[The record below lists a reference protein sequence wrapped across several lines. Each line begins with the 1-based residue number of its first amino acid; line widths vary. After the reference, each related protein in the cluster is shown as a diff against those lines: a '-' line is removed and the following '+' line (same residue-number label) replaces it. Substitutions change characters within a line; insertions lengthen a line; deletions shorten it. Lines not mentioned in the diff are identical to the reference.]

1 MATTIVFSPLVDWA
15 LIAGLGLAGLA
26 SIVLA
31 LARRSPPLGLALR
44 LAGFALILGALANPV
59 LLEELRDPRPDVAVL
74 VVDESSSQS
83 VRDRRAQTAEAA
95 EALSAELKA
104 LAEAGDGAPTLEVR
118 EIRVGDGGGPIRASR
133 DDTGTRLLTAL
144 SNELEDVDPDRIA
157 GAILVTDGQSH
168 DADRMSEF
176 PGPVHTVLT
185 GEPGEFD
192 RRLALDSAP
201 AFGLVGEE
209 VIVTAHVEEL
219 GAPAPDGSRLV
230 DLRVSIDGVEV
241 DDKISRV
248 GDAIEISI
256 EIAHGG
262 PNVVEL
268 TAVPRPGELT
278 DRNNSAVFSVN
289 GVRDRLRVLLVS
301 GEPHPG
307 ERTWRNLLKADP
319 SVDLVHFTILRPP
332 AKQDGVPVR
341 ELSLIAFPTRE
352 LFQEKIGE
360 FDLIIFDRYRRR
372 GVLPTTYL
380 RNISQYV
387 RDGGAVLVASGPSF
401 AGVESLARTPLVEIS
416 PVRPTTD
423 VIVEGF
429 TPLISE
435 KGARHPVTAGLERLA
450 PRPPEDGVPGWG
462 RWFRLIDMTPI
473 SGRTLM
479 SGPSEKPLLVLDRV
493 EEGRVAV
500 LASDHAWLWTRG
512 FEGGGPQAELLRR
525 LAHWLMK
532 EPELEEDALIVEV
545 DGARV
550 SILRRSVDETPTEV
564 EVESPSGASEILP
577 LVEVGPGAWRAT
589 YEAEEQGLHRFY
601 SDALTA
607 VAAVG
612 PPAPKEY
619 ENPVASPDPMAH
631 LVAATKG
638 SSVWLSEEGV
648 PNIRRIREGRSAD
661 GRGWV
666 GLWRREAYTVRD
678 VSLSPLAPAWV
689 VMLLA
694 GLLLVGAWRVEG
706 R

>member
-1 MATTIVFSPLVDWA
+1 MATSIVFSPLVPWTV
-15 LIAGLGLAGLA
+15 IAALGLAGLVTIA
-26 SIVLA
+26 
-31 LARRSPPLGLALR
+31 LGLVCGARPVGLSLR
-44 LAGFALILGALANPV
+44 TLGFALILGALANPV
-59 LLEELRDPRPDVAVL
+59 LLEELRDPLPDVAFL
-74 VVDESSSQS
+74 VIDESSSQS

-95 EALSAELKA
+95 AALGAELRA
-104 LAEAGDGAPTLEVR
+104 LADAGEGAPDFELR
-118 EIRVGDGGGPIRASR
+118 EIRVGDGGGPVGGARA
-133 DDTGTRLLTAL
+133 DAGTRLLTAL
-144 SNELEDVDPDRIA
+144 SEAVEDVDADRVA
-157 GAILVTDGQSH
+157 GAILITDGRTH
-168 DADRMSEF
+168 DPDLMAGF

-209 VIVTAHVEEL
+209 ATITAHVEEL
-219 GAPAPDGSRLV
+219 GAPSPDGGRLV
-230 DLRVSIDGVEV
+230 DLVVSVDGVKVADKVTRVGETVSIP
-241 DDKISRV
+241 
-248 GDAIEISI
+248 I

-262 PNVVEL
+262 ANVVEL

-387 RDGGAVLVASGPSF
+387 REGGAVLIASGPTF
-401 AGVESLARTPLVEIS
+401 AGVESLARTPLIEVS
-416 PVRPTTD
+416 PVRPTAD
-423 VIVEGF
+423 VITEGYA
-429 TPLISE
+429 PEISE
-435 KGARHPVTAGLERLA
+435 NGARHPVTAGLDRLA
-450 PRPPEDGVPGWG
+450 PRPAENGVPGWG
-462 RWFRLIDMTPI
+462 RWFRLIDVTQV

-479 SGPSEKPLLVLDRV
+479 TGPEEKPLLVLDRV
-493 EEGRVAV
+493 EDGRVAV

-512 FEGGGPQAELLRR
+512 FEGGGPQAEMLRR

-532 EPELEEDALIVEV
+532 EPELEEDALVAEV

-550 SILRRSVDETPTEV
+550 SILRRAVEGEPSEV
-564 EVESPSGASEILP
+564 TVEAPSGESVTLP
-577 LVEVGPGAWRAT
+577 LAEAGPGVWRAT
-589 YEAEEQGLHRFY
+589 FEAAEQGLHRFR
-601 SDALTA
+601 SDALTT

-612 PPAPKEY
+612 PPAPKEF
-619 ENPVASPDPMAH
+619 ENPVASPEPLAK
-631 LVAATKG
+631 LAAETKG
-638 SSVWLSEEGV
+638 SATWLSEEGV
-648 PNIRRIREGRSAD
+648 PGIRRIREGRSAD

-666 GLWRREAYTVRD
+666 GLWRREAYAVRD
-678 VSLSPLAPAWV
+678 VSLSPLAPAWAF
-689 VMLLA
+689 MLLA
-694 GLLLVGAWRVEG
+694 GLLLLGAWRVEG

>member
-1 MATTIVFSPLVDWA
+1 MATTIVFSPLLD
-15 LIAGLGLAGLA
+15 GT
-26 SIVLA
+26 VLA
-31 LARRSPPLGLALR
+31 ILLAVAVLSVALGVLRGSPPLGLALR
-44 LAGFALILGALANPV
+44 IAGFALLLGALANPV
-59 LLEELRDPRPDVAVL
+59 LLEELRDPRPDVAFL
-74 VVDESSSQS
+74 VVDDSSSQS

-95 EALSAELKA
+95 EAIGAELQA
-104 LAEAGDGAPTLEVR
+104 LAETGDGPSDLEIR
-118 EIRVGDGGGPIRASR
+118 EIRVGDGGGLVGAGSSEA
-133 DDTGTRLLTAL
+133 GTRLLTAL
-144 SNELEDVDPDRIA
+144 SEAVEEVDSERVA
-157 GAILVTDGQSH
+157 GAILITDGQTH
-168 DADRMSEF
+168 DLERLAEF
-176 PGPVHTVLT
+176 PGPVHAVLT
-185 GEPGEFD
+185 GAPGEFD
-192 RRLALDSAP
+192 RRLALDAAP

-209 VIVTAHVEEL
+209 VTVTAHVEEL
-219 GAPAPDGSRLV
+219 GAPPPDGDRLV
-230 DLRVSIDGVEV
+230 DLRVSVDGVEV
-241 DDKISRV
+241 ADALTRV
-248 GDAIEISI
+248 GETVSIPIAIT
-256 EIAHGG
+256 HGG
-262 PNVVEL
+262 ANVVSI
-268 TAVPRPGELT
+268 TALPKPGELT

-332 AKQDGVPVR
+332 SKQDGVPVR

-380 RNISQYV
+380 RNITQYV
-387 RDGGAVLVASGPSF
+387 REGGAVLVASGPAF

-423 VIVEGF
+423 VIVEGYA
-429 TPLISE
+429 PAISDE
-435 KGARHPVTAGLERLA
+435 GARHPVTAGLDQLA
-450 PRPPEDGVPGWG
+450 PRPAENGVPGWG
-462 RWFRLIDMTPI
+462 RWFRLIDVAQV

-479 SGPSEKPLLVLDRV
+479 TGPEEKPLLVLDRV

-532 EPELEEDALIVEV
+532 EPELEEDALVAEVE
-545 DGARV
+545 GARV
-550 SILRRSVDETPTEV
+550 SILRRSVDEEPSEV
-564 EVESPSGASEILP
+564 TVEAPSGESVDLP
-577 LVEVGPGAWRAT
+577 LTEAGPGAWRAT
-589 YEAEEQGLHRFY
+589 YEADEQGLHRFY

-612 PPAPKEY
+612 SPAPKEF
-619 ENPVASPDPMAH
+619 ENPVASPEP
-631 LVAATKG
+631 LTPLIAATKG
-638 SSVWLSEEGV
+638 SAVWLSEDGV
-648 PNIRRIREGRSAD
+648 PAIRRIREGRSAD

-666 GLWRREAYTVRD
+666 GLWRREAYSVRD

-689 VMLLA
+689 VMLMA
-694 GLLLVGAWRVEG
+694 GLLLVAAWRVEG

>member
-1 MATTIVFSPLVDWA
+1 MATSIVFSPLLPWSAIAILGAVGLVSILLGLVRGA
-15 LIAGLGLAGLA
+15 RPAGLGLRG
-26 SIVLA
+26 
-31 LARRSPPLGLALR
+31 
-44 LAGFALILGALANPV
+44 AGFALILGALANPV
-59 LLEELRDPRPDVAVL
+59 LLEELREPRPDVAFL
-74 VVDESSSQS
+74 VVDESSSQG
-83 VRDRRAQTAEAA
+83 VRDRRAQTEEAA
-95 EALSAELKA
+95 ARIGAELRG
-104 LAEAGDGAPTLEVR
+104 LAAAGDGPPDFEVR
-118 EIRVGDGGGPIRASR
+118 EIHVGDGGGPAGPARG
-133 DDTGTRLLTAL
+133 DGGTRLLTAL
-144 SNELEDVDPDRIA
+144 DKAVEEVDGDRVA
-157 GAILVTDGQSH
+157 GAILITDGQTH
-168 DADRMSEF
+168 DADQLTTF

-192 RRLALDSAP
+192 RRLALESAP

-209 VIVTAHVEEL
+209 VVVTARVEEL
-219 GAPAPDGSRLV
+219 GAPAPDGVRLV
-230 DLRVSIDGVEV
+230 DLTVSVDGVKVADRTTRVGETVSIP
-241 DDKISRV
+241 I
-248 GDAIEISI
+248 A
-256 EIAHGG
+256 IAHGG
-262 PNVVEL
+262 ANVVEL

-372 GVLPTTYL
+372 GVLPTAYL
-380 RNISQYV
+380 RNIAQYV
-387 RDGGAVLVASGPSF
+387 RDGGAVLIASGPAF
-401 AGVESLARTPLVEIS
+401 AGVESLARTPLIEVM
-416 PVRPTTD
+416 PVRPTSD
-423 VIVEGF
+423 VIAEGYA
-429 TPLISE
+429 PMISE
-435 KGARHPVTAGLERLA
+435 MGARHPVTAGLDQLA
-450 PRPPEDGVPGWG
+450 PRPAHDGVPGWG
-462 RWFRLIDMTPI
+462 RWFRLIDVTPV

-479 SGPSEKPLLVLDRV
+479 TGAQAKPLLVLDRV
-493 EEGRVAV
+493 EKGRVAV

-532 EPELEEDALIVEV
+532 EPELEEDALTAEV

-550 SILRRSVDETPTEV
+550 SILRRSVEGTPEEATV
-564 EVESPSGASEILP
+564 EAPSGGTATLP
-577 LVEVGPGAWRAT
+577 LVAAGPGAWRAT
-589 YEAEEQGLHRFY
+589 YEATEQGLHRFR
-601 SDALTA
+601 SDDLTA

-612 PPAPKEY
+612 PPAPKEF
-619 ENPVASPDPMAH
+619 ENPVASPEPLAR
-631 LVAATKG
+631 LVAETKG
-638 SSVWLSEEGV
+638 SNTWLSEEGV
-648 PNIRRIREGRSAD
+648 PGVRRIREGRSAD

-689 VMLLA
+689 AMLIA
-694 GLLLVGAWRVEG
+694 GLLLVAAWRVEG